1 MKVTVPLLQQMKRDR
16 RKIAGVLAADFRSL
30 QIIDR
35 SDVDIVLIADSAGV
49 NILGHRSAKET
60 TLDEL
65 VMLCRAARR
74 ALTRPFLLADLPFGA
89 GYPRVED
96 AVRSAIRLVKEG
108 GAEGV
113 KIESDREN
121 IASVAAI
128 ARAGI
133 PVMAHIGPTPQLQA
147 RLGDFAEARSAISDD
162 ELINLAQ
169 QMEKA
174 GAFALDLTMGG
185 AATKSIVD
193 AVGIPVLG
201 GRGTSTDSDG
211 QFLQLNRLAGWSV
224 AALDHD
230 IPRYAN
236 LAQALLDAVNG
247 YTADVKAGN
256 LGKGRDV

>member
-1 MKVTVPLLQQMKRDR
+1 MKVTVPVLQQMKRDG
-16 RKIAGVLAADFRSL
+16 RKIVAVLAADFRSL

-35 SDVDIVLIADSAGV
+35 SAVDIVLIADSAGV
-49 NILGHRSAKET
+49 NILGHRSPKET

-65 VMLCRAARR
+65 VMLCRAAQR
-74 ALTRPFLLADLPFGA
+74 ALTRPFLLADLPFGVC
-89 GYPRVED
+89 YPRIED

-113 KIESDREN
+113 KIESDLEN

-128 ARAGI
+128 VRAGI

-147 RLGDFAEARSAISDD
+147 RLGDFVEARCAISDD
-162 ELINLAQ
+162 DLVHLAQ

-174 GAFALDLTMGG
+174 GAFGLDLTMGG
-185 AATKSIVD
+185 TATGSVVE
-193 AVGIPVLG
+193 AVTIPVLG
-201 GRGTSTDSDG
+201 GRGTSTASDG
-211 QFLQLNRLAGWSV
+211 QFLQLNRLAGWNV
-224 AALDHD
+224 AALDQD

-236 LAQALLDAVNG
+236 VARALLDAVNG
-247 YTADVKAGN
+247 YAADVKAGN